1 MCKKLFLLLISFLL
15 LGVASTEAREQG
27 FSVSIKVR
35 KVDGTPTQ
43 SGGSKTPVLFPIV
56 DQDGHTIEI
65 ETPHAEYVLNIVD
78 SNNIVVYTVVVPS
91 TVSEVELPESL
102 SGTYELQ
109 LIQGDLCFY
118 GDITL

>member
-1 MCKKLFLLLISFLL
+1 MALACLFVLSGIQVFAAVQGLPVGLSVKKI
-15 LGVASTEAREQG
+15 
-27 FSVSIKVR
+27 
-35 KVDGTPTQ
+35 DGSPAHP
-43 SGGSKTPVLFPIV
+43 GGAKNPIEFPIV
-56 DQDGHTIEI
+56 NQDGHTLEI
-65 ETPHAEYVLNIVD
+65 DAPHAEYVLNIVD

-91 TVSEVELPESL
+91 NVSEVELPNTL